1 LPLTSNPRHSLYQ
14 KGNRARYKA
23 VFDPLL
29 FSFYV
34 LGQSTSFTITE
45 KKQTIQIDAAT
56 DLKCKRNGKT
66 RTFSEQIVV
75 GVFIFCKIVLCFAKT
90 IYLHATFL
98 YHNQLNTT
106 LNTAAVFVLAS
117 NWETKQLTD
126 KRHFWFHVFAFLEV
140 IESEGGSKHVFP
152 YSLQREIV
160 RKEM

>member
-1 LPLTSNPRHSLYQ
+1 VVFLHSRYKKQIKQLPLTSNPRHSLYQ

-45 KKQTIQIDAAT
+45 KKQTIHGCSNWFEMQAKWQDE
-56 DLKCKRNGKT
+56 D
-66 RTFSEQIVV
+66 FSEQIVV

-117 NWETKQLTD
+117 N
-126 KRHFWFHVFAFLEV
+126 
-140 IESEGGSKHVFP
+140 
-152 YSLQREIV
+152 
-160 RKEM
+160 

>member
-1 LPLTSNPRHSLYQ
+1 
-14 KGNRARYKA
+14 

-45 KKQTIQIDAAT
+45 KKQTIHIDAANWFEMQAKWQ
-56 DLKCKRNGKT
+56 DEDFL
-66 RTFSEQIVV
+66 EQIVV

-117 NWETKQLTD
+117 NRETKQLTD

-140 IESEGGSKHVFP
+140 IESEGGSKHVFLTV
-152 YSLQREIV
+152 YKEI
-160 RKEM
+160 